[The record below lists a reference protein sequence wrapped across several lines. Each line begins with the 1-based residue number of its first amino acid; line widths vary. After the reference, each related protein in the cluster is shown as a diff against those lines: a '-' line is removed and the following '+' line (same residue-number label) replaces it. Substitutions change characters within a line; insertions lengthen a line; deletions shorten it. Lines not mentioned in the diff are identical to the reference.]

1 MIRVRPARSEDVPR
15 MMEIA
20 RHSATAALW
29 NQDSYVRLFAAERS
43 PAYVGLVVEE
53 AERVVGFLVA
63 REVARGE
70 WEVENVAVNGDAR
83 RRGLGSRLM
92 GEFLDMVRGRGCHDI
107 YLEVRASNRAACALY
122 EKWGFLEAGVRKSYY
137 QAPEEDAL
145 ILRFSF
151 PQGG

>member
-1 MIRVRPARSEDVPR
+1 MIRVRPARGQDVPR

-29 NQDSYVRLFAAERS
+29 NQESYVRLFADERAQ
-43 PAYVGLVVEE
+43 AYVGLVVEE
-53 AERVVGFLVA
+53 DQRMMGFLVG
-63 REVARGE
+63 RELAGGE
-70 WEVENVAVNGDAR
+70 WEVENIAVNGDAR

-92 GEFLDMVRGRGCHDI
+92 GEFLDLVRGRVGHDI

-137 QAPEEDAL
+137 QSPEEDAR
-145 ILRFSF
+145 I
-151 PQGG
+151 

>member
-1 MIRVRPARSEDVPR
+1 MIRVRPGRSEDVPR

-20 RHSATAALW
+20 RHSATATSWKQEAYT
-29 NQDSYVRLFAAERS
+29 SLFAAERA
-43 PAYVGLVVEE
+43 PASVGLVVEE
-53 AERVVGFLVA
+53 DDWVLGFLIG
-63 REVARGE
+63 RELARGE

-92 GEFLDMVRGRGCHDI
+92 GEFLDLVRGRGGHDI

-122 EKWGFLEAGVRKSYY
+122 EKWGFLETGVRKSYY
-137 QAPEEDAL
+137 QAPEEDAQ

>member
-15 MMEIA
+15 MIEIA

-29 NQDSYVRLFAAERS
+29 RQDAYTSLFAAERA

-53 AERVVGFLVA
+53 HGRVMGFLVG
-63 REVARGE
+63 REVAGGE
-70 WEVENVAVNGDAR
+70 WEVENIAINGDAR

-92 GEFLDMVRGRGCHDI
+92 GEFLDLVRGRGGHDI

-122 EKWGFLEAGVRKSYY
+122 EKWGFLQAGVRKSYY
-137 QAPEEDAL
+137 QSPEEDAR

>member
-29 NQDSYVRLFAAERS
+29 NQHSYERLFAAERA

-53 AERVVGFLVA
+53 DERVVGFLVG
-63 REVARGE
+63 REVASGE

-92 GEFLDMVRGRGCHDI
+92 GEFRDLVSGRGGHDI

-122 EKWGFLEAGVRKSYY
+122 EKWGFLETGVRKSYY
-137 QAPEEDAL
+137 QAPEEDAR

-151 PQGG
+151 PQGA